1 MGLADFLN
9 DPQVLAGLQMLSQ
22 SRDPQMSGQ
31 AVSGGLAQ
39 MLAMKQAEQQKAMQ
53 QQQMQL
59 HQMQLQRMQQQQS
72 DEAAQREFY
81 SGAGNYMRSPQ
92 QQAIGMGGPS
102 PQAAAMIPQLKPQF
116 DKAAALR
123 DMMQV
128 PGLQQNAFAAMMK
141 PPERMK
147 VAANERVL
155 DENMKE
161 LVPAIDK
168 GEDLKG
174 DYLVKRNGKWVV
186 DPDLYKA
193 HIQGRIAG
201 RSVTPYYQ
209 FIPTPQGIA
218 VGDARSG
225 NLALGQMNGAPVMKS
240 ADSPELQGRISGAKE
255 AARTKAETETKREF
269 TMSGVTK
276 IIDEAERIIDTKKPT
291 SSIVGR
297 GLDVAASAIGVAPS
311 GASEADQLKVLAG
324 YLVSKMPR
332 MEGPQSNYDVQ
343 NYKEMAGDVGN
354 PMLPLARRKAALNTL
369 RGIVTKYD
377 KTANQTAPPS
387 QSGWGIRKLP

>member
-81 SGAGNYMRSPQ
+81 AGAGNYMRSPQ

-168 GEDLKG
+168 GEEVKDS
-174 DYLVKRNGKWVV
+174 YLVKRDGKWVP
-186 DPDLYKA
+186 DMDLYNLYIGAKRA
-193 HIQGRIAG
+193 GAPSVNNKIDVKTGESIAAQVGPILKTTREQAIAG
-201 RSVTPYYQ
+201 QSLLDSSSRVLAAVEKGNVIAGPTANLRFKGAQIADLFGVGGKDTKEKILNTRNVIRAQAEQAVAARSQLGGQAQISNAEQELITKATSGDIADLTMAEMKQIAQLNQRLGKQLVERHNMHVRSLEGDPGLAGLAKFYKL
-209 FIPTPQGIA
+209 PAEAPQGGGIKF
-218 VGDARSG
+218 
-225 NLALGQMNGAPVMKS
+225 LGF
-240 ADSPELQGRISGAKE
+240 E
-255 AARTKAETETKREF
+255 
-269 TMSGVTK
+269 
-276 IIDEAERIIDTKKPT
+276 
-291 SSIVGR
+291 
-297 GLDVAASAIGVAPS
+297 
-311 GASEADQLKVLAG
+311 
-324 YLVSKMPR
+324 
-332 MEGPQSNYDVQ
+332 
-343 NYKEMAGDVGN
+343 
-354 PMLPLARRKAALNTL
+354 
-369 RGIVTKYD
+369 
-377 KTANQTAPPS
+377 
-387 QSGWGIRKLP
+387 